1 MGRIR
6 KISQRALRD
15 YAFKVLKSEYG
26 ERVENGVVIP
36 ARYSDRE
43 LAEFVG
49 LMPDWQIE
57 QMYKIIY
64 GSEMEVT

>member
-64 GSEMEVT
+64 CSEMEVT

>member
-1 MGRIR
+1 MGYIR
-6 KISQRALRD
+6 KISHRALRD

-26 ERVENGVVIP
+26 ERVENGIIIP
-36 ARYSDRE
+36 AKYSDRE
-43 LAEFVG
+43 LAEFIG

-57 QMYKIIY
+57 QMYKLIY

>member
-43 LAEFVG
+43 LAEFVVAWCG
-49 LMPDWQIE
+49 AR
-57 QMYKIIY
+57 
-64 GSEMEVT
+64 SR